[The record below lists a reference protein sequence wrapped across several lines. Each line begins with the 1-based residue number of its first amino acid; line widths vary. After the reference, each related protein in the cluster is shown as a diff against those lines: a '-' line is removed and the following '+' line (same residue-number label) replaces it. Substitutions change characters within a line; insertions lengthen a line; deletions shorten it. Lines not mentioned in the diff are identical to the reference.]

1 MSLYLLRAQLSL
13 AHRMTAVA
21 RARAPLLSWN
31 MPTAQMHRCLSLN
44 NRSGILMVR
53 MIGGNDP
60 SMTLLR
66 PCL

>member
-13 AHRMTAVA
+13 APRMMAFA

-44 NRSGILMVR
+44 SRYSTLTAQ
-53 MIGGNDP
+53 MIGGDDP

-66 PCL
+66 PCQ